1 MKTQLLFLGKIL
13 SLLSHKYNQFI
24 WNSIK
29 KYFIYFHLARLIKLS
44 GLSLLL
50 VLTQPVFS
58 QSEIVGHISYA
69 RGSNAAQQPGAEP
82 RILGKDSEIYQG
94 DNIQTTGRS
103 FVIIKFI
110 DGSEVTIRPDS
121 NFSINHFD
129 NHSHDKAVHLTLY
142 HGGLDASTGEIS
154 KGNPDN
160 FQIKT
165 PTATIRPKSE
175 EAEFTV
181 DICDQQCEEES
192 RKAKAN
198 AVRTEQSVVAIIVDM
213 KGEVSAKNQ
222 SVQNAQERRLSLNSP
237 LFNSDAVYTGQ
248 NSYALLVFPDGEKV
262 TLQADTELDITQY
275 IYQISGKNDQL
286 SLRLVTG
293 GLRALTGAIGKKDP
307 AAVTLETPV
316 ATIGIRGTGTDS
328 STDGTSLSHS
338 TWQGLSFVRNEAG
351 EFDVPE
357 GHSSFTS
364 GPNDVPVITATP
376 KDAPE
381 PSEPR
386 PDKNEDDP
394 DSVFED
400 PHISQGDVSIK
411 TIKGEASI
419 ESKDGNK
426 ATVKDGETTS
436 TSKGGETRTL
446 NTSPASNP
454 FINNS
459 RDAC

>member
-1 MKTQLLFLGKIL
+1 M
-13 SLLSHKYNQFI
+13 
-24 WNSIK
+24 
-29 KYFIYFHLARLIKLS
+29 A
-44 GLSLLL
+44 
-50 VLTQPVFS
+50 QPVFA
-58 QSEIVGHISYA
+58 QPEVIGHVSYA

-82 RILGKDSEIYQG
+82 RILGRDAEIYQG
-94 DNIQTTGRS
+94 DNIQTTERS
-103 FVIIKFI
+103 FVIIKFN
-110 DGSEVTIRPDS
+110 DGSEITVRPDS
-121 NFSINHFD
+121 NFSIDHFD

-142 HGGLDASTGEIS
+142 HGGVDASTGDIS

-165 PTATIRPKSE
+165 PTATIKPKSE
-175 EAEFTV
+175 NAEFAV
-181 DICDQQCEEES
+181 DICNQQCEEEAK
-192 RKAKAN
+192 KAAAGK
-198 AVRTEQSVVAIIVDM
+198 VRTEQSVVARIVDM

-222 SVQNAQERRLSLNSP
+222 TAQNALERRLSLSSP
-237 LFNSDAVYTGQ
+237 LYNSDAVFTG
-248 NSYALLVFPDGEKV
+248 NDSYALLVFPDGEKV

-275 IYQISGKNDQL
+275 LYQVSGKNDQV

-328 STDGTSLSHS
+328 STDGSTLSHA

-357 GHSSFTS
+357 GHTSFTS
-364 GPNDVPVITATP
+364 GPNDIPVITTTP
-376 KDAPE
+376 EDAPE

-394 DSVFED
+394 DKVFEEK
-400 PHISQGDVSIK
+400 PPAQGDVSVK
-411 TIKGEASI
+411 TIKGEASV

-426 ATVKDGETTS
+426 TTVKEGETTS
-436 TSKGGETRTL
+436 TSRGGETRIL
-446 NTSPASNP
+446 NTAPTSNP

>member
-1 MKTQLLFLGKIL
+1 MRIYIPSFRRQTTPFHL
-13 SLLSHKYNQFI
+13 NQFI
-24 WNSIK
+24 QCI
-29 KYFIYFHLARLIKLS
+29 
-44 GLSLLL
+44 GLLL
-50 VLTQPVFS
+50 LLLAMVQPVLA
-58 QSEIVGHISYA
+58 QPGVVGHVSYA

-82 RILGKDSEIYQG
+82 RILGKDAEIYQG
-94 DNIQTTGRS
+94 DNIQTTERS
-103 FVIIKFI
+103 FVIIKFN

-121 NFSINHFD
+121 NFSIDHFD

-142 HGGLDASTGEIS
+142 QGGVDASMGDIS

-165 PTATIRPKSE
+165 PTATIKPKSE
-175 EAEFTV
+175 DAEFAV
-181 DICDQQCEEES
+181 DICNQQCEEAA
-192 RKAKAN
+192 RKATTDK
-198 AVRTEQSVVAIIVDM
+198 VRTEQSVVARIVDM

-222 SVQNAQERRLSLNSP
+222 TAQNALERRLSLNSP
-237 LFNSDAVYTGQ
+237 LYNSDAVFTGSD
-248 NSYALLVFPDGEKV
+248 SYALLVFPDGEKV

-275 IYQISGKNDQL
+275 IYQVSGKNDQV

-293 GLRALTGAIGKKDP
+293 GLRALTGAIGKNNP
-307 AAVTLETPV
+307 NAVSLETPV

-328 STDGTSLSHS
+328 STDGSSLSHS

-364 GPNDVPVITATP
+364 GPNDIPIITTTP
-376 KDAPE
+376 ENTLE
-381 PSEPR
+381 PPAPR

-394 DSVFED
+394 EKVFEEK
-400 PHISQGDVSIK
+400 PPAQGDVSVK
-411 TIKGEASI
+411 AIKGEASV

-426 ATVKDGETTS
+426 TTVKEGEATS
-436 TSKGGETRTL
+436 TTRGGETRIL
-446 NTSPASNP
+446 NTTPASNP